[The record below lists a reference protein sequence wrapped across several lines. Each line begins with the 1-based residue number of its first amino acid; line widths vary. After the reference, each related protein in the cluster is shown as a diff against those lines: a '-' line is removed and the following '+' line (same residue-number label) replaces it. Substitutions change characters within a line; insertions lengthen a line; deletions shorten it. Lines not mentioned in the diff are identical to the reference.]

1 MKSNIIKSIAGLSAA
16 FMMITAAS
24 CGTVVQQSNP
34 PAISTGTISKYDPIS
49 TSASIVQQTN
59 TTAQAEIATEIATA
73 SPAVP
78 SDDVMRGNLYDAEG
92 KLLMFSQA
100 DEYGTEIRMTNDSN
114 KVAFAN
120 VLNEMSEGIDLTL
133 DKKLRVPNP
142 TPLDGGSYG
151 QSVQLTFDADAQN
164 AVYNYMAEKGVK
176 GAAVVMRS
184 DGSIMAQV
192 SYPSYDPDVYY
203 GVETEEDLAWGTY
216 GNKAFQNFPPGS
228 CFKIMSEVIADKHG
242 IYSLTDEGE
251 WQFDGVSIVNWDH
264 DTNYG
269 YPMQRS
275 LYSAFVN
282 SSNIFFARA
291 FDQIGTENVLND
303 LNTIFHFGTDIQC
316 DFGVIGNNI
325 EIYCND
331 DLRRTAFGQSYVL
344 TCPIYLAAL
353 GREAVFGDM
362 VRPFVVKNIVDT
374 ADFNT
379 VLENG
384 SAANE
389 VIGSIPVNCRQNL
402 LDGMLGVA
410 GGLGVY
416 VPEGYEFYAKTGTA
430 ETWENDF
437 LYITGVVKNIS
448 DDGTRVYSNY
458 SDYNGSYIIAMQ
470 IRNPEYFGF
479 SFASESAS
487 VYQGII
493 NAVFS
498 S

>member
-1 MKSNIIKSIAGLSAA
+1 MKFHSKRYMSAVLAAAA
-16 FMMITAAS
+16 FISTTS
-24 CGTVVQQSNP
+24 CGTVVQKMDS
-34 PAISTGTISKYDPIS
+34 PAITTGTASKGELVTS
-49 TSASIVQQTN
+49 TAVVTEEN
-59 TTAQAEIATEIATA
+59 TAVTTVVESTTDSTKPAGETA
-73 SPAVP
+73 
-78 SDDVMRGNLYDAEG
+78 DKVMRGNLYDADG
-92 KLLMFSQA
+92 DLLMFSEM
-100 DEYGTEIRMTNDSN
+100 DESGKEIRMTNDSN

-133 DKKLRVPNP
+133 DKTLRTPNP
-142 TPLDGGSYG
+142 VSVEGGDYG

-164 AVYNYMAEKGVK
+164 AVYNFMEEKGMK
-176 GAAVVMRS
+176 GCAVVMRS

-242 IYSLTDEGE
+242 IYSLHDEGE
-251 WQFDGVSIVNWDH
+251 WKFDGVSIVNWDH

-269 YPMQRS
+269 YPMERS

-291 FDQIGTENVLND
+291 FDQIGKDAVLND
-303 LNTIFHFGTDIQC
+303 LDTIFHFGTDIEC

-344 TCPIYLAAL
+344 TCPLYLAAL
-353 GREAVFGDM
+353 GREAIYGDM

-374 ADFNT
+374 SDFNSIVET
-379 VLENG
+379 G
-384 SAANE
+384 SKPND
-389 VIGSIPVNCRQNL
+389 VIGSIPVDYRQNL
-402 LDGMLGVA
+402 LDGMKGVA
-410 GGLGVY
+410 SGLGVS

-437 LYITGVVKNIS
+437 LYITGVVKSTS
-448 DDGTRVYSNY
+448 DDGTGVYTDYN
-458 SDYNGSYIIAMQ
+458 DYNGSYIIAIQ
-470 IRNPEYFGF
+470 VRNPEYFGF

-487 VYQGII
+487 LYQGIV
-493 NAVFS
+493 NAVLNS
-498 S
+498 